1 MRIGEILTLMPKDIQ
16 WDEGEFGVI
25 KVVRTLTQNK
35 HGKCIVGE
43 TTKTECGTRII
54 HLTKLS
60 REVLL
65 RAIGESMQNKYDVIF
80 IRTDG
85 ELYTP
90 NQVNSA
96 FKTICKNAGV
106 RVIETSHKKHSNV
119 NGVYYC
125 SLKTSDVHFHMLRH
139 TFATRCIEA
148 GIEIHILQVILGH
161 KSIKTTIDRYG
172 MIYEYVKQREL
183 QKYTEYMNK
192 TNEMLSR
199 NMSNFEKEFIYMCG

>member
-1 MRIGEILTLMPKDIQ
+1 MENKVILVTGAAKGIGAEI
-16 WDEGEFGVI
+16 V
-25 KVVRTLTQNK
+25 
-35 HGKCIVGE
+35 
-43 TTKTECGTRII
+43 KTF
-54 HLTKLS
+54 
-60 REVLL
+60 
-65 RAIGESMQNKYDVIF
+65 AQNKYDVIF

-192 TNEMLSR
+192 TNDMLSK

>member
-1 MRIGEILTLMPKDIQ
+1 MRIGEILTLMPKDIK

-65 RAIGESMQNKYDVIF
+65 RAIGESMQNKYD
-80 IRTDG
+80 
-85 ELYTP
+85 
-90 NQVNSA
+90 
-96 FKTICKNAGV
+96 GV

-192 TNEMLSR
+192 TNDMLSK